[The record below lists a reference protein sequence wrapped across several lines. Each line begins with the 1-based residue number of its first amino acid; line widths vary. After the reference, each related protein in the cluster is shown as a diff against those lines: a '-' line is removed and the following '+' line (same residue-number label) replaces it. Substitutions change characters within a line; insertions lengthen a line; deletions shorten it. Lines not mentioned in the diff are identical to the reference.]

1 VFTID
6 FRKFGGLG
14 KNLTR
19 IILLIT
25 PAFAFAAQDSKVAC
39 KPGNPPV
46 WPSEARK
53 EGVEGTV
60 KAKILVK
67 SGEVQDIQILS
78 GPEAF
83 HESVKATIR
92 QYKCDD
98 DGTGT
103 EKSVTQEF
111 RFYFEKTP
119 EADKTKSPK
128 LASTA
133 NLEMIS
139 CPDPVYPRRA
149 EQDGIEG
156 STTVRFLVA
165 EEGIVV
171 ASEVLISSKNTDL
184 DLASTEAIKK
194 CIFKPPLSNGVP
206 SRVYLTR
213 QYNWKVPINDHNFK
227 TQSMVYTPS
236 QSTKELLTSNGF
248 DAFSFGDFEY
258 SGMPPTCRMGTSP
271 IISASVEKFLK
282 YAFNEELRNSQKYNI
297 EKNVVRGRIL
307 ELKYS
312 TLGGGYWEI
321 SIELSSEN
329 GRRTI
334 ERSRIE
340 FPTEYNAIKSCQA
353 AVNSFPLLVKQIF
366 VQFIVKDEFREF
378 FK

>member
-1 VFTID
+1 MFTID

-14 KNLTR
+14 KNLTS

-25 PAFAFAAQDSKVAC
+25 PALAFTAQDSKLAC
-39 KPGNPPV
+39 KPSNPPV
-46 WPSEARK
+46 WPSEAEK
-53 EGVEGTV
+53 QGVEGTV

-67 SGEVQDIQILS
+67 SGEVQDIFILS

-83 HESVKATIR
+83 HESVKAAIR

-111 RFYFEKTP
+111 RFYFERTP
-119 EADKTKSPK
+119 EADKAK
-128 LASTA
+128 
-133 NLEMIS
+133 NLKPSSLPSLELVS
-139 CPDPVYPRRA
+139 CPQPVYPSLERRN
-149 EQDGIEG
+149 GIEG
-156 STTVRFLVA
+156 SATIKFLVA
-165 EEGIVV
+165 EEGIVA
-171 ASEVLISSKNTDL
+171 ASEVLVSSKNKAL
-184 DLASTEAIKK
+184 DLASIEAIKK
-194 CIFKPPLSNGVP
+194 CIFKPPMSDGVP
-206 SRVYLTR
+206 SKIYSTR
-213 QYNWKVPINDHNFK
+213 QYDWKIEKEDPSFK
-227 TQSMVYTPS
+227 PLSMVYTPS

-258 SGMPPTCRMGTSP
+258 SGMPPTCRLGTDP

-312 TLGGGYWEI
+312 TLFVGYWEI
-321 SIELSSEN
+321 SIELFSEN
-329 GRRTI
+329 GRRTVQ
-334 ERSRIE
+334 RSRIE
-340 FPTEYNAIKSCQA
+340 FPTESTAIKSCQA

-366 VQFIVKDEFREF
+366 AQLIVKDEFREF